1 MSNLIPTRGSLVGLI
16 RGLRNSDQTA
26 QPIRVDAQTNSIQT
40 IDYEHHEV
48 HAGSHFF
55 YADSVALGDGASQ
68 DYLITTPDTTKW
80 AHLTFSAT
88 GSVITQVQL
97 YEGSN
102 KTGVSGQTLYNSDR
116 NSSTV
121 ATLTVH
127 KGTTGGSTDG
137 TLIWQMKSGLATGQS
152 RAGMIVN
159 RNDEI
164 ILKQNT
170 KYILRITSGTA
181 GNLTNLQMEWYEHTN
196 II

>member
-1 MSNLIPTRGSLVGLI
+1 M
-16 RGLRNSDQTA
+16 
-26 QPIRVDAQTNSIQT
+26 
-40 IDYEHHEV
+40 
-48 HAGSHFF
+48 
-55 YADSVALGDGASQ
+55 
-68 DYLITTPDTTKW
+68 
-80 AHLTFSAT
+80 
-88 GSVITQVQL
+88 QL

-102 KTGVSGQTLYNSDR
+102 KTGVSAQTLLNSDR

-152 RAGMIVN
+152 RAGMIAN

-170 KYILRITSGTA
+170 KYIIRITSGTV

-196 II
+196 VI